1 MTLMLTYGWISCGEE
16 DGEWWRE
23 INVLVSKCDE
33 DTPTSTTNLT
43 VQDRVQ
49 DGVIALNILKWELAY
64 VCM

>member
-1 MTLMLTYGWISCGEE
+1 MLTYWWISCGEE

-23 INVLVSKCDE
+23 INVLVSKGDE

-49 DGVIALNILKWELAY
+49 DGVIALHILRQQNQNIHA
-64 VCM
+64 M